1 MFADCTR
8 INGASHHVCGQWL
21 HLELIDNGC
30 MLVTNGIVFSTIGTF
45 DPMSSK
51 MEAVYVKAMHA

>member
-1 MFADCTR
+1 MFADCIS
-8 INGASHHVCGQWL
+8 INGASHHVCCQWL
-21 HLELIDNGC
+21 HLELIGNGC
-30 MLVTNGIVFSTIGTF
+30 MMVTNRRVSSTIGF